1 MSRRLLPRTILLG
14 SIYAVVCSQ
23 PIHGQSPPN
32 SARCS
37 PPSVTS
43 KDKTELTGEK
53 ILPKVVIDSVVF
65 DGPTSLSSSVRDR
78 LVAEL
83 KEHAAHSAGTRWL
96 EEWNEV
102 VVKDAW
108 RDEGFFKMTS
118 IAKAQIISSD
128 ATEQH
133 VAVTVHVGEGMQ
145 YRLRDIR
152 FGKEPQ
158 IVPADADGM
167 QPDSDE
173 AADSTQPSSDEGPD
187 NSRHTVI
194 LPPVKI
200 EFPEFH
206 DTEHLNADLVF
217 PPQELRK
224 RFSLSDGDV
233 LDTSKIKEGL
243 DALSRL
249 YQSRGYVDFAATP
262 ETITDDKSAMIS
274 LIMVLDEGKQ
284 FRVGRV
290 EAYNLDP
297 EKEAKLKS
305 LIQPGDIYNSE
316 PFGDFLRK
324 NRLPFISVLQQN
336 EDTGTIDLQFGY
348 PTTCP

>member
-1 MSRRLLPRTILLG
+1 
-14 SIYAVVCSQ
+14 
-23 PIHGQSPPN
+23 
-32 SARCS
+32 
-37 PPSVTS
+37 
-43 KDKTELTGEK
+43 LTGEK

-65 DGPTSLSSSVRDR
+65 DGPMSLSSSVRDR

-133 VAVTVHVGEGMQ
+133 VSVTVHVDEGMQ

-173 AADSTQPSSDEGPD
+173 AADSTPPSSNEGPD

-194 LPPVKI
+194 LTPVKI

-217 PPQELRK
+217 PSQELRK
-224 RFSLSDGDV
+224 HFPLNDGDV
-233 LDTSKIKEGL
+233 LDASKIKEGL
-243 DALSRL
+243 GDLIRL
-249 YQSRGYVDFAATP
+249 YQSRGYIDFAATP
-262 ETITDDKSAMIS
+262 ETITDDKNAMIS
-274 LIMVLDEGKQ
+274 LVMVLVEGKQ
-284 FRVGRV
+284 FRVGKV
-290 EAYNLDP
+290 VAYNLDP
-297 EKEAKLKS
+297 EREGKLKS
-305 LIQPGDIYNSE
+305 LIQLGDIYNSE
-316 PFGDFLRK
+316 LFGEFFHK
-324 NRLPFISVLQQN
+324 NHLFISVLLQN
-336 EDTGTIDLQFGY
+336 YDNGTIDLQFGY
-348 PTTCP
+348 PTRP

>member
-1 MSRRLLPRTILLG
+1 MPRHPRRYLVWLG
-14 SIYAVVCSQ
+14 LISSLVCS
-23 PIHGQSPPN
+23 PIRAQSPSSPL
-32 SARCS
+32 RCS

-43 KDKTELTGEK
+43 DETPKPAGEK
-53 ILPKVVIDSVVF
+53 VLPKVVVDSVVF
-65 DGPTSLSSSVRDR
+65 DGPMSLPSSIRDQ

-102 VVKDAW
+102 VVRDTW
-108 RDEGFFKMTS
+108 REEGFFKMASTVE
-118 IAKAQIISSD
+118 AQVVSSD

-133 VAVTVHVGEGMQ
+133 VSVIVHVDEGVQ

-158 IVPADADGM
+158 IAPAAADGM

-173 AADSTQPSSDEGPD
+173 VRD
-187 NSRHTVI
+187 NGRTAVP
-194 LPPVKI
+194 LLRKKL
-200 EFPEFH
+200 ELPEFH
-206 DTEHLNADLVF
+206 DREHLDADLVF

-224 RFSLSDGDV
+224 RFPLSDGDV
-233 LDTSKIKEGL
+233 LDASKIKEGL
-243 DALSRL
+243 GELSRL
-249 YQSRGYVDFAATP
+249 YHSRGYIDFAATP
-262 ETITDDKSAMIS
+262 ETITDEASAMIS
-274 LIMVLDEGKQ
+274 LIMIFDEGKQ
-284 FRVGRV
+284 FRVGKV
-290 EAYNLDP
+290 VAYNLDP

-316 PFGDFLRK
+316 PFGDFFRK
-324 NRLPFISVLQQN
+324 NHLPFISVLQQN

-348 PTTCP
+348 PTCP

>member
-1 MSRRLLPRTILLG
+1 MSRRLITYTIWLG
-14 SIYAVVCSQ
+14 FIYALACSP
-23 PIHGQSPPN
+23 PIRAQSPSSPL
-32 SARCS
+32 RCS
-37 PPSVTS
+37 PASLPSDENAESV
-43 KDKTELTGEK
+43 GEK
-53 ILPKVVIDSVVF
+53 VFPKVVVDSVLF
-65 DGPTSLSSSVRDR
+65 DGPMSLSSSVRDR

-83 KEHAAHSAGTRWL
+83 KEHAAQSAGTRWL

-108 RDEGFFKMTS
+108 RDEGFFKITS
-118 IAKAQIISSD
+118 TAEARIISD

-133 VAVTVHVGEGMQ
+133 VSVSVHIDEGMQ
-145 YRLRDIR
+145 YRLKDIR
-152 FGKEPQ
+152 FGKQPQ
-158 IVPADADGM
+158 IVPAAT
-167 QPDSDE
+167 
-173 AADSTQPSSDEGPD
+173 DSTPPSSDEGPD
-187 NSRHTVI
+187 NSQNTVI

-217 PPQELRK
+217 PPEELRK

-233 LDTSKIKEGL
+233 LDTSKIQEGL
-243 DALSRL
+243 DALIRF

-262 ETITDDKSAMIS
+262 ETITYDKSAMIS
-274 LIMVLDEGKQ
+274 LIIVLDEGKQ
-284 FRVGRV
+284 FRVGKV
-290 EAYNLDP
+290 LAYNLDP

-305 LIQPGDIYNSE
+305 LIQPGNIYNSQ
-316 PFGDFLRK
+316 PFGDFFRK

-336 EDTGTIDLQFGY
+336 EDSGTIDLQFGY

>member
-1 MSRRLLPRTILLG
+1 MSRRLSTYTIWLG
-14 SIYAVVCSQ
+14 FVYTLACSPQ
-23 PIHGQSPPN
+23 SRAQSPPS

-43 KDKTELTGEK
+43 NDKTELTGEK

-108 RDEGFFKMTS
+108 RDAGFFKITS
-118 IAKAQIISSD
+118 TAEAQIIISD

-133 VAVTVHVGEGMQ
+133 VSVTVHVDEGMQ
-145 YRLRDIR
+145 YRLKDIR
-152 FGKEPQ
+152 FGKEPH
-158 IVPADADGM
+158 IVPAATDSM

-173 AADSTQPSSDEGPD
+173 APD
-187 NSRHTVI
+187 NGRSSALVLHKKV
-194 LPPVKI
+194 
-200 EFPEFH
+200 EFPEVH
-206 DTEHLNADLVF
+206 GAEHLDADLIF
-217 PPQELRK
+217 PPEELRK
-224 RFSLSDGDV
+224 RFLLNDGDV
-233 LDTSKIKEGL
+233 LDASKIKEGL
-243 DALSRL
+243 GALSRL
-249 YQSRGYVDFAATP
+249 YDSRGYVDFAATP

-274 LIMVLDEGKQ
+274 LIMLLDEGKQ
-284 FRVGRV
+284 FRVGKV
-290 EAYNLDP
+290 VAYNLDP

-316 PFGDFLRK
+316 PFGDFFRK

-336 EDTGTIDLQFGY
+336 EDSGTIDLQFGY
-348 PTTCP
+348 PTCP

>member
-1 MSRRLLPRTILLG
+1 MIG
-14 SIYAVVCSQ
+14 KKV
-23 PIHGQSPPN
+23 
-32 SARCS
+32 
-37 PPSVTS
+37 
-43 KDKTELTGEK
+43 
-53 ILPKVVIDSVVF
+53 LPKVVVDSVIF
-65 DGPTSLSSSVRDR
+65 DGPMSLPSSIRDQ

-102 VVKDAW
+102 VVRDAW
-108 RDEGFFKMTS
+108 MDEGFFKMTS
-118 IAKAQIISSD
+118 TSKAQIISSD

-133 VAVTVHVGEGMQ
+133 VSVTVQVDEGMQ

-152 FGKEPQ
+152 FGKQSQ
-158 IVPADADGM
+158 IVPAATDSM

-173 AADSTQPSSDEGPD
+173 AADSTSPSSDEGPH
-187 NSRHTVI
+187 NSQHTVI

-224 RFSLSDGDV
+224 RFPLSDGDV
-233 LDTSKIKEGL
+233 LDASKIKEGL
-243 DALSRL
+243 GELSRL
-249 YQSRGYVDFAATP
+249 YHSRGYIDFAATP
-262 ETITDDKSAMIS
+262 ETITDEASAMIS
-274 LIMVLDEGKQ
+274 LIMVFDEGKQ
-284 FRVGRV
+284 FRVGKV
-290 EAYNLDP
+290 VAYNLDP

-316 PFGDFLRK
+316 PFGDFFRK

-348 PTTCP
+348 PTCP